1 MPTDHP
7 HEVARR
13 RFESIVDEVL
23 DPLQRYF
30 RRRLL
35 ADQVDDVLSET
46 LLVVW
51 RRLADVPDEAVL
63 PWCYSV
69 ARGCLA
75 NHRRGTGRRLAL
87 NRRLEA
93 QPVTVPDSTAS
104 EDPELEQAI
113 ARLSESDRELVRLWA
128 WEELEPREIASVTG
142 LTANAVSLRLTRV
155 KKKLEK
161 ELGRQDRPG
170 AGHIRV
176 ESTQED
182 QR

>member
-7 HEVARR
+7 HEIARR
-13 RFESIVDEVL
+13 RFESVVDEVF

-30 RRRLL
+30 RRRLP
-35 ADQVDDVLSET
+35 ADQVDDVLSDT

-51 RRLADVPDEAVL
+51 RRLDSVPDDAVL

-75 NHRRGTGRRLAL
+75 NHRRSNGRRMAL
-87 NRRLEA
+87 TRRLES
-93 QPVTVPDSTAS
+93 QPAPANDPAS
-104 EDPELEQAI
+104 DDPLLDLALS
-113 ARLSESDRELVRLWA
+113 RLSESDRELVRLWA
-128 WEELEPREIASVTG
+128 WEQLEPREIASVTG

-161 ELGRQDRPG
+161 EVGRQDRRS